1 MAKTTAKRTVKS
13 NVKQSGNKKGLRVK
27 FYIYLFIVVAVL
39 GSFAVFIGNKYFQ
52 DISNHKIYVEGKVY
66 ELKGGATVKQTVI
79 DLLKDDYPDFMLSL
93 WSTVYGRNFSGI
105 QKGKYYADGSK
116 SLTDFLHSMQ
126 KGEVFMPKT
135 PVITLVEGMT
145 LSAFL
150 KRVESVEDLPADV
163 EFEKKISDPKKF
175 LADTLTDK
183 ELEAIGGIHDS
194 LEGLLFPATY
204 PYFEKD
210 TDLSMIKKALKHMAS
225 YMEKEWP
232 KRDKTILVKDPYDAL
247 ILASIIERESS
258 IGAERNK
265 IAAVFYNR
273 LKRGMMLQTDPAVM
287 YGVSPDFKGPLTRS
301 QLRKD
306 TPYNTYTRAGLTPTP
321 ISMPGAE
328 SILAALHPEKSDA
341 LYFVAKSHD
350 PKDGHIFS
358 NSLREHNKAVSQ
370 YRKKVRDY
378 RNSLQDK

>member
-150 KRVESVEDLPADV
+150 KRVESVEDLPADA

-247 ILASIIERESS
+247 ILAYFIERESS
-258 IGAERNK
+258 IGAELNK
-265 IAAVFYNR
+265 IAELFYNR

-306 TPYNTYTRAGLTPTP
+306 TPYNTYTRTGLTPTP

-328 SILAALHPEKSDA
+328 SIQAALHPEKSDA

-358 NSLREHNKAVSQ
+358 NSLQEHNKAVSQ
-370 YRKKVRDY
+370 YRKKVKEY
-378 RNSLQDK
+378 RESLQDK

>member
-150 KRVESVEDLPADV
+150 KRVESVEDLPADA

-328 SILAALHPEKSDA
+328 SILAALPPEKSDA

>member
-1 MAKTTAKRTVKS
+1 M
-13 NVKQSGNKKGLRVK
+13 
-27 FYIYLFIVVAVL
+27 VL
-39 GSFAVFIGNKYFQ
+39 GSFAVFTGNKYFQ

-66 ELKGGATVKQTVI
+66 ELKAGATVKQTVI
-79 DLLKDDYPDFMLSL
+79 DLLKDDYPEFMLSL
-93 WSTVYGRNFSGI
+93 WGSFYGRDFSGI

-126 KGEVFMPKT
+126 KGEVFVPKT

-150 KRVESVEDLPADV
+150 KRIKRFEGLPADA
-163 EFEKKISDPKKF
+163 EFEKKIDDPKKF
-175 LADTLTDK
+175 LTDTLTDK

-210 TDLSMIKKALKHMAS
+210 TDLSMVKKALKHMAS

-232 KRDKTILVKDPYDAL
+232 KRDQSILLKDPYEAL

-273 LKRGMMLQTDPAVM
+273 LKKGMMLQTDPAVM

-306 TPYNTYTRAGLTPTP
+306 TPYNTYTRTGLTPTP

-328 SILAALHPEKSDA
+328 SIQAALHPEKSDA

-358 NSLREHNKAVSQ
+358 NSLQEHNKAVSQ
-370 YRKKVRDY
+370 YRKKVKEY
-378 RNSLQDK
+378 RESLQDK

>member
-13 NVKQSGNKKGLRVK
+13 NVKQSGNKKGLRVN

-150 KRVESVEDLPADV
+150 KRVESVEDLPADA

-306 TPYNTYTRAGLTPTP
+306 TPYNTYTRTGLTPTP

-328 SILAALHPEKSDA
+328 SIQAALHPEKSDA

-358 NSLREHNKAVSQ
+358 NSLQEHNKAVSQ
-370 YRKKVRDY
+370 YRKKVKEY
-378 RNSLQDK
+378 RESLQDK

>member
-150 KRVESVEDLPADV
+150 KRVESVEDLPADA

-328 SILAALHPEKSDA
+328 SILAALRPEKSDA

>member
-150 KRVESVEDLPADV
+150 KRLESVEDVPADA

-265 IAAVFYNR
+265 IATVFYNR

-306 TPYNTYTRAGLTPTP
+306 TPYNTYTRTGLTPTP

-328 SILAALHPEKSDA
+328 SIQAALHPEKSDA

-358 NSLREHNKAVSQ
+358 NSLQEHNKAVSQ
-370 YRKKVRDY
+370 YRKKVKEY
-378 RNSLQDK
+378 RESLQDK

>member
-1 MAKTTAKRTVKS
+1 
-13 NVKQSGNKKGLRVK
+13 
-27 FYIYLFIVVAVL
+27 
-39 GSFAVFIGNKYFQ
+39 
-52 DISNHKIYVEGKVY
+52 
-66 ELKGGATVKQTVI
+66 
-79 DLLKDDYPDFMLSL
+79 
-93 WSTVYGRNFSGI
+93 
-105 QKGKYYADGSK
+105 
-116 SLTDFLHSMQ
+116 
-126 KGEVFMPKT
+126 MPKT

-150 KRVESVEDLPADV
+150 KRVESVEDLPADA

-350 PKDGHIFS
+350 PKDGHI
-358 NSLREHNKAVSQ
+358 
-370 YRKKVRDY
+370 YRKY
-378 RNSLQDK
+378 L

>member
-13 NVKQSGNKKGLRVK
+13 NVKQSSNKKGLRVK

-150 KRVESVEDLPADV
+150 KRLESVEDVPADA

-265 IAAVFYNR
+265 IATVFYNR

-306 TPYNTYTRAGLTPTP
+306 TPYNTYTRTGLTPTP

-328 SILAALHPEKSDA
+328 SIQAALHPEKSDA

-358 NSLREHNKAVSQ
+358 NSLQEHNKAVSQ
-370 YRKKVRDY
+370 YRKKVKEY
-378 RNSLQDK
+378 RESLQDK

>member
-13 NVKQSGNKKGLRVK
+13 NVKQSSNKKGLRVK

-150 KRVESVEDLPADV
+150 KRVESVEDLPADA

-265 IAAVFYNR
+265 IATVFYNR

-306 TPYNTYTRAGLTPTP
+306 TPYNTYTRTGLTPTP

-328 SILAALHPEKSDA
+328 SIQAALHPEKSDA

-358 NSLREHNKAVSQ
+358 NSLQEHNKAVSQ
-370 YRKKVRDY
+370 YRKKVKEY
-378 RNSLQDK
+378 RESLQDK

>member
-1 MAKTTAKRTVKS
+1 MTRIERIIFFLG
-13 NVKQSGNKKGLRVK
+13 NGSGLQ
-27 FYIYLFIVVAVL
+27 
-39 GSFAVFIGNKYFQ
+39 KYK
-52 DISNHKIYVEGKVY
+52 DPRHPLNPRLKNSCVICVPITPIKV
-66 ELKGGATVKQTVI
+66 
-79 DLLKDDYPDFMLSL
+79 
-93 WSTVYGRNFSGI
+93 
-105 QKGKYYADGSK
+105 
-116 SLTDFLHSMQ
+116 
-126 KGEVFMPKT
+126 
-135 PVITLVEGMT
+135 
-145 LSAFL
+145 SAFL
-150 KRVESVEDLPADV
+150 KRIKRFEDLPADA
-163 EFEKKISDPKKF
+163 EFEKKIDDPKKF

-210 TDLSMIKKALKHMAS
+210 TDLSMVKKALKHMAS

-232 KRDKTILVKDPYDAL
+232 KRDQSILLKDPYEAL

-273 LKRGMMLQTDPAVM
+273 LKKGMMLQTDPAVM

-306 TPYNTYTRAGLTPTP
+306 TPYNTYTRTGLTPTP

-328 SILAALHPEKSDA
+328 SIQAALHPEKSDA

-358 NSLREHNKAVSQ
+358 NSLQEHNKAVSQ
-370 YRKKVRDY
+370 YRKKVKEY
-378 RNSLQDK
+378 RESLQDK

>member
-13 NVKQSGNKKGLRVK
+13 NVKQSENKKVFRFK
-27 FYIYLFIVVAVL
+27 FYLYLFIVILVL
-39 GSFAVFIGNKYFQ
+39 GSFAAFVGNKYFQ
-52 DISNHKIYVEGKVY
+52 DISNHKIYVEDKVY
-66 ELKGGATVKQTVI
+66 ELKAGATVKQTVI
-79 DLLKDDYPDFMLSL
+79 DLLKDDYPEFILSL
-93 WSTVYGRNFSGI
+93 WGTVYGRDFSGI
-105 QKGKYYADGSK
+105 QRGNYYADGSK
-116 SLTDFLHSMQ
+116 SLTDFLHAMQ
-126 KGEVFMPKT
+126 KGEVFVPKT

-150 KRVESVEDLPADV
+150 NRVEKVEDLPEDA
-163 EFEKKISDPKKF
+163 EFKSRLSDPKKF
-175 LADTLTDK
+175 LSDTLTEK
-183 ELEAIGGIHDS
+183 ELEAIGGVHDS

-204 PYFEKD
+204 PYFEQD
-210 TDLSMIKKALKHMAS
+210 TDLSMVKKALKHMAS

-232 KRDKTILVKDPYDAL
+232 KRDKSILLKDPYEAL

-258 IGAERNK
+258 IGSERNK

-273 LKRGMMLQTDPAVM
+273 LKKGMMLQTDPAVM
-287 YGVSPDFKGPLTRS
+287 YGVNPDFKGPLTRS

-306 TPYNTYTRAGLTPTP
+306 TPYNTYTRKGLTPTP

-328 SILAALHPEKSDA
+328 SILAVLHPEKSDA

-358 NSLREHNKAVSQ
+358 KSLKEHNKAVSQ
-370 YRKKVRDY
+370 YRKKVREY
-378 RNSLQDK
+378 RKSLQDK

>member
-66 ELKGGATVKQTVI
+66 ELKGGATVKHTVI

-150 KRVESVEDLPADV
+150 KRVESVEDLPADA

-265 IAAVFYNR
+265 IATVFYNR

-306 TPYNTYTRAGLTPTP
+306 TPYNTYTRTGLTPTP

-328 SILAALHPEKSDA
+328 SIQAALHPEKSDA

-358 NSLREHNKAVSQ
+358 NSLQEHNKAVSQ
-370 YRKKVRDY
+370 YRKKVKEY
-378 RNSLQDK
+378 RESLQDK

>member
-1 MAKTTAKRTVKS
+1 MAKTTAKRTMKS
-13 NVKQSGNKKGLRVK
+13 NVKHSKSEKSSK
-27 FYIYLFIVVAVL
+27 FKLYIYSFIVILVL
-39 GSFAVFIGNKYFQ
+39 GSFAVFTGNKYFQ

-66 ELKGGATVKQTVI
+66 ELKAGATVKQTVI
-79 DLLKDDYPDFMLSL
+79 DLLKDDYPEFMLSL
-93 WSTVYGRNFSGI
+93 WGSFYGRDFSGI

-126 KGEVFMPKT
+126 KGEVFVPKT

-150 KRVESVEDLPADV
+150 KRIKRFEDLPADA
-163 EFEKKISDPKKF
+163 EFEKKIDDPKKF
-175 LADTLTDK
+175 LTDTLTDK

-210 TDLSMIKKALKHMAS
+210 TDLSMVKKALKHMAS

-232 KRDKTILVKDPYDAL
+232 KRDQSILLKDPYEAL

-273 LKRGMMLQTDPAVM
+273 LKKGMMLQTDPAVM

-306 TPYNTYTRAGLTPTP
+306 TPYNTYTRTGLTPTP

-328 SILAALHPEKSDA
+328 SIQAALHPEKSDA

-358 NSLREHNKAVSQ
+358 NSLQEHNKAVSQ
-370 YRKKVRDY
+370 YRKKVKEY
-378 RNSLQDK
+378 RESLQDK

>member
-150 KRVESVEDLPADV
+150 KRVESVEDLPADA

-265 IAAVFYNR
+265 IATVFYNR

-306 TPYNTYTRAGLTPTP
+306 TPYNTYTRTGLTPTP

-328 SILAALHPEKSDA
+328 SIQAALHPEKSDA

-358 NSLREHNKAVSQ
+358 NSLQEHNKAVSQ
-370 YRKKVRDY
+370 YRKKVKEY
-378 RNSLQDK
+378 RESLQDK